1 MTTSSIVRGCQSCVT
16 AGRTI
21 ECWDAGSAS
30 FGPPAQADWLS
41 EAEAGKGAP
50 GPLMARRPSLLGHMV
65 SEAQFR
71 LRGVHA
77 PAEIKLSPISGIAPL
92 IALRDLQLRRPQCLR
107 AWCTQQKFLVK
118 GYYKF
123 TGRFIIYRPE
133 AHNLSLRAR
142 KRQGTAHP

>member
-30 FGPPAQADWLS
+30 FGPPARADWLS

-77 PAEIKLSPISGIAPL
+77 PAEIKPAQYLGSLHLSRFAISNCADRNASERGAPS
-92 IALRDLQLRRPQCLR
+92 RS
-107 AWCTQQKFLVK
+107 FL
-118 GYYKF
+118 
-123 TGRFIIYRPE
+123 
-133 AHNLSLRAR
+133 
-142 KRQGTAHP
+142 